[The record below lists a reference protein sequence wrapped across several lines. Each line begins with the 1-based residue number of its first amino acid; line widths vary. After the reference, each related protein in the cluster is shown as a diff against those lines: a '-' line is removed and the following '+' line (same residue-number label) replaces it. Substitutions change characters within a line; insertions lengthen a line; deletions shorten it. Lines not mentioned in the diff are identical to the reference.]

1 MINRFTASALFAA
14 CSMVAFAQETQE
26 DVTAKYIKN
35 PDFEV
40 NYLTYWTNSGMQM
53 QNNTSFAKHGGV
65 YVEKWTSKGAKLGNA
80 SLSQTI
86 ARLPQGKYTLKAL
99 AQNIQQGAETAA
111 QQGAVIFAGDNTA
124 TVTTAGE
131 YTLDFTHTHGD
142 LTIGFKL
149 TNATGN
155 YACVDNF
162 QLFRNGD
169 AYEGAQADDDAKY
182 AEEEAALREL
192 YANATGNVP
201 TVKGSDYIAL
211 GSTFALGRM
220 TVTSNGALIKERGY
234 CYSETN
240 PEPTVFDNK
249 STYYWSH
256 EGNIFVIEPLQPQ
269 TMYWV
274 RPYVIT
280 RDNVVAYGEP
290 KYVSTLSTP
299 SCRWTYGYEGDAEQN
314 ARIVQAVNNGIQNY
328 NDCSA
333 IKNFTLSAH
342 YSWGAGAGNGTADC
356 SYGGYMRISQST
368 AYQRTGTVQHEFA
381 HGVGVGTRRSSNGF
395 AQVGAYDYSELH
407 NWVWF
412 GRRANDLAKFI
423 ENSEEVQVV
432 GDATHSWVQNV
443 NDRKNTLINYGIN
456 GANEDNNTQILYRS
470 NAMMIE
476 AMCEDGLCPTNGYS
490 AGVPAYTFM
499 YNPNKKY
506 YIMNKSE
513 AGGLGEGL
521 IFERTGSNTGWKPYL
536 CNEEISDSAAWYVEY
551 SPAKGMY
558 MFRNAKSNKYLTH
571 NASRNVITMK
581 TTSNPGATEQF
592 QLIPDRTDVTVGKDD
607 SKVQTHGYWFTWN
620 ASGNKAMKANKFG
633 SITKYGAI
641 NQGDLNFATNAAEQQ
656 WIIISEDELDKYK
669 KAAISTGIGSIS
681 VDDTTADGKTVTGI
695 YNAGA
700 IKVSKTQSG
709 LNIIRYSDGTSKKV
723 FVK

>member
-1 MINRFTASALFAA
+1 MINRITAGALFAA
-14 CSMVAFAQETQE
+14 CSIAAFAQETQE

-53 QNNTSFAKHGGV
+53 QNNASFAKHGGV
-65 YVEKWTSKGAKLGNA
+65 YIEKWTSSGNKLGSA

-86 ARLPQGKYTLKAL
+86 AKLPQGKYTLKAI
-99 AQNIQQGAETAA
+99 AQNIQQSKPEAEQT
-111 QQGAVIFAGDNTA
+111 GAVIFAGNNTTA
-124 TVTTAGE
+124 VTTAGE
-131 YTLDFTHTHGD
+131 YSIDFTHTHGD
-142 LTIGFKL
+142 LNIGFRL

-192 YANATGNVP
+192 YANATGSVP
-201 TVKGSDYIAL
+201 TVTGSDYIGL

-220 TVTSNGALIKERGY
+220 TVKSNGALIAERGY

-256 EGNIFVIEPLQPQ
+256 EGNIYVIEPLQPQ

-280 RDNVVAYGEP
+280 KDNVVAYGEP
-290 KYVSTLSTP
+290 KYVSTLSAP
-299 SCRWTYGYEGDAEQN
+299 SCRWTYDYAGTDEQDG
-314 ARIVQAVNNGIQNY
+314 RIVQAVSNGIQNY

-342 YSWGAGAGNGTADC
+342 YVAGAGAGDGTADC

-368 AYQRTGTVQHEFA
+368 SYQRTGTVQHEFA
-381 HGVGVGTRRSSNGF
+381 HGVGVGTMNNGTPGSYNYTE
-395 AQVGAYDYSELH
+395 VH
-407 NWVWF
+407 NWNWF
-412 GRRANDLAKFI
+412 GRRANDLAYFI
-423 ENSEEVQVV
+423 ENTQEVQVV
-432 GDATHSWVQNV
+432 GDGTHSWVSNI
-443 NDRKNTLINYGIN
+443 NGRTNTLINYGIN
-456 GANEDNNTQILYRS
+456 GAQEDNNTQILYRC

-476 AMCEDGLCPTNGYS
+476 AMCEDGLRPTNSYNVGI
-490 AGVPAYTFM
+490 PAYTFIF
-499 YNPNKKY
+499 NPNKKY
-506 YIMNKSE
+506 YLMNKSE
-513 AGGLGEGL
+513 EGGLGEGL
-521 IFERTGSNTGWKPYL
+521 LFQRDNTNVGWKPYL
-536 CNEEISDSAAWYVEY
+536 NNSIEEISDSAAWYIEY
-551 SPAKGMY
+551 NPSRGYY
-558 MFRNAKSNKYLTH
+558 MFRNAMSNKYLTH
-571 NASRNVITMK
+571 AANRTTITMR
-581 TTSNPGATEQF
+581 TTTAPNTTEQF
-592 QLIPDRTDVTVGKDD
+592 QLIPDRTDITVGTDNTKI
-607 SKVQTHGYWFTWN
+607 QTHGYWFMWD
-620 ASGNKAMKANKFG
+620 ASGAKAMRARKYG
-633 SITKYGAI
+633 SLTKYGQIA
-641 NQGDLNFATNAAEQQ
+641 QEDLNFASDAAEQQ
-656 WIIISEDELDKYK
+656 WIIISEDEIAQYK
-669 KAAISTGIGSIS
+669 DAAISTGIGSIK

-700 IKVSKTQSG
+700 IKVAKTQSG
-709 LNIIRYSDGTSKKV
+709 LNIIKYSDGTSKKI